1 MRLSA
6 SVFSDWVSL
15 PLDTSRS
22 RFLPTAASPF
32 CSCAS
37 FTSNRRTVQFAW
49 ARTWA
54 MPLPICPAPITPT
67 VSIIV
72 DSQAFAFAL
81 FTQLVGQF
89 RQGLEQIGHQTVIG
103 DLEDRRLFVLV
114 DGDDHLAVL
123 HAGQMLDGAGDAHRH
138 IELGGDDL
146 AGLADL
152 EIVRGIAAVHRG
164 AGRADGGAELVGDG
178 FDQLEIV

>member
-37 FTSNRRTVQFAW
+37 FTSNRRTVQPAW
-49 ARTWA
+49 ARTWT

-67 VSIIV
+67 VSIIMTL
-72 DSQAFAFAL
+72 QEFL
-81 FTQLVGQF
+81 FTQFGGEF
-89 RQGLEQIGHQTVIG
+89 RQGLEQIGHQAVIG

-123 HAGQMLDGAGDAHRH
+123 HARQMLDGAGDAHR
-138 IELGGDDL
+138 
-146 AGLADL
+146 
-152 EIVRGIAAVHRG
+152 
-164 AGRADGGAELVGDG
+164 
-178 FDQLEIV
+178 